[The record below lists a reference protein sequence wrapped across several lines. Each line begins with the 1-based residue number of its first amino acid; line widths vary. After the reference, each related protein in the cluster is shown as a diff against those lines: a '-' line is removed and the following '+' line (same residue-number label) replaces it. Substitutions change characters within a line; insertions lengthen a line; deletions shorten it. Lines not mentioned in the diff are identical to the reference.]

1 MEDDVGACLA
11 TPDSW
16 AHSLLDLID
25 FCPKGTVLIQ
35 LAPISADV
43 RHSLANLLV

>member
-1 MEDDVGACLA
+1 MEDDVGASLA

-25 FCPKGTVLIQ
+25 FLPERNCLDTAGSDQRRCTT
-35 LAPISADV
+35 
-43 RHSLANLLV
+43 